1 MDLLLILLHFGFC
14 VNDMVRIT
22 FLLISDLSGVL
33 FSVTTLKII
42 DWIRLWKNGENPEV
56 MFFIILFLDWY
67 YNGIVSYLASL

>member
-14 VNDMVRIT
+14 VNDMVCIT